1 MYHITF
7 PPQSNRA
14 SWPFVGLITDYDDN
28 PLDLSGCSMVF
39 QISPPTQEGS
49 AGYAQASQ
57 NVGGSL
63 TASTDNGK
71 LTVIDIGKFQWF
83 FTVDDMRCL
92 NSGTYNTGFVIWRD
106 DNPLDK
112 RQFSVGP
119 LPIIDGIVP

>member
-1 MYHITF
+1 MYHVTF
-7 PPQSNRA
+7 PAQSNRA
-14 SWPFVGLITDYDDN
+14 SWVFVGQITDLDDN
-28 PLDLSGCSMVF
+28 PIDISACSMVF

-49 AGYAQASQ
+49 AGYAQANQ

-92 NSGTYNTGFVIWRD
+92 NSGTYKTGLVIWQN
-106 DNPLDK
+106 DNPSDV
-112 RQFSVGP
+112 RQLGVGP
-119 LPIIDGIVP
+119 LPIVDGVVT

>member
-1 MYHITF
+1 MYHVQF

-14 SWPFVGLITDYDDN
+14 SWIFIGQITDLDDN
-28 PLDLSGCSMVF
+28 PIDISACSMVF

-63 TASTDNGK
+63 IASTDNGK

-83 FTVDDMRCL
+83 FTLQDMSCL
-92 NSGTYNTGFVIWRD
+92 NSGTYRTGLTLTND
-106 DNPLDK
+106 DGTQTV
-112 RQFSVGP
+112 QFSVGP
-119 LPIIDGIVP
+119 LPITDGVVP